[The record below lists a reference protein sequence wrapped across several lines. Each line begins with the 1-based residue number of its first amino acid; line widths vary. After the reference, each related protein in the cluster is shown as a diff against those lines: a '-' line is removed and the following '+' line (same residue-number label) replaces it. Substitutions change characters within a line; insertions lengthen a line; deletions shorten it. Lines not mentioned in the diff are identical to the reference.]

1 MGKRILFGLTAVV
14 LIILIAATVVIHG
27 MKKQLREFDKSP
39 IIIADVM
46 DGTYE
51 ASSETALVK
60 ATVKVTVEGGKIT
73 NVDILRHECGLGGP
87 AGAIVKDIR
96 DSNSV
101 DVDAVSGATYSS
113 EVIKDAVR
121 KALRQGIKQ

>member
-1 MGKRILFGLTAVV
+1 MGKKLFIGLGIV
-14 LIILIAATVVIHG
+14 LLIVLTFATIVIHG
-27 MKKQLREFDKSP
+27 MKNQLREFDKNP
-39 IIIADVM
+39 IAIENVA

-51 ASSETALVK
+51 ASSETTLVK

-87 AGAIVKDIR
+87 AGEIVKDIR
-96 DSNSV
+96 DANTV
-101 DVDAVSGATYSS
+101 EVDAVSGATYSS

-121 KALRQGIKQ
+121 KALRQGIKE

>member
-1 MGKRILFGLTAVV
+1 MGKKLFIGLGIV
-14 LIILIAATVVIHG
+14 LLLVLSLATVVIHG
-27 MKKQLREFDKSP
+27 MKNRLREFDKSP
-39 IIIADVM
+39 IAIENVA

-51 ASSETALVK
+51 ASSETTLVK
-60 ATVKVTVEGGKIT
+60 ATVKVTVEGGKIK

-87 AGAIVKDIR
+87 AGEIVKDIKN
-96 DSNSV
+96 SNTV

-121 KALRQGIKQ
+121 KALRQGIKE

>member
-1 MGKRILFGLTAVV
+1 MGKKILIGLTALIIIV
-14 LIILIAATVVIHG
+14 LIFATVLIHG
-27 MKKQLREFDKSP
+27 MKQQLTALDMTP
-39 IIIADVM
+39 VTIADVA

-51 ASSETALVK
+51 GSSETTLVK

-73 NVDILRHECGLGGP
+73 SVDILRHECGLGGP
-87 AGAIVKDIR
+87 AGEIVKDIKVL
-96 DSNSV
+96 NTT

-121 KALRQGIKQ
+121 KALRQGIKE

>member
-1 MGKRILFGLTAVV
+1 MGKKIFIGLGIALLIV
-14 LIILIAATVVIHG
+14 LTFATIVIHG
-27 MKKQLREFDKSP
+27 MKNQLREFDKTP
-39 IIIADVM
+39 IAIENVA

-51 ASSETALVK
+51 ASSETTLVK
-60 ATVKVTVEGGKIT
+60 AKVKVTVEGGRIK

-87 AGAIVKDIR
+87 AGAIVNDIE
-96 DSNSV
+96 DLNTP

-121 KALRQGIKQ
+121 KALRQGIKE